1 MPSQKTFISVRWTEH
16 LELLIGLIFLYCLL
30 LLRIIQSIKAK
41 KSSRHQNQ
49 FWLDSWASLKP
60 DSKACR
66 YADGSKPM
74 LAILLYVRESGLRWS
89 ACSGF
94 AFAAD
99 EPKNWLISTTEA
111 CNPQAQAKSQWPTH
125 TSNMQPLRVSSLC
138 WTEQARSAAIDLKK
152 AENNHESAGQGRY
165 CNRS

>member
-1 MPSQKTFISVRWTEH
+1 MPRQKTLISFRWPEH
-16 LELLIGLIFLYCLL
+16 LELLIGLVFLYRLL
-30 LLRIIQSIKAK
+30 LLRIIQSIKTK

-66 YADGSKPM
+66 CADGSKPM
-74 LAILLYVRESGLRWS
+74 WAILLYVRERGLRWS
-89 ACSGF
+89 ACCGF

-125 TSNMQPLRVSSLC
+125 TSNMQPLRLSSSC
-138 WTEQARSAAIDLKK
+138 WTEQACSAALDLKK
-152 AENNHESAGQGRY
+152 AENNHECADQRRY